1 MNHVRMA
8 DDTAVVTATAE
19 FKPLKELSKL
29 EIELREKKFKGTVV
43 FDLLYFNGL
52 CDNRFIE
59 ILFDGKEFN
68 RSSYKISGNIDS
80 ALKTYQDLFF
90 SSQPMLL
97 ASSVLSTQEVKNFTN
112 IKSTNITNY
121 QSKTAHY

>member
-1 MNHVRMA
+1 MQQDDTMNHVRLA
-8 DDTAVVTATAE
+8 NNAAVVTATADYE
-19 FKPLKELSKL
+19 PLKKLTRL

-59 ILFDGKEFN
+59 IIFDGRKFN
-68 RSSYKISGNIDS
+68 KKSYKVNGKIDT

-90 SSQPMLL
+90 SSHPALL
-97 ASSVLSTQEVKNFTN
+97 VSSVLSSTEVKSFTANN
-112 IKSTNITNY
+112 IAK
-121 QSKTAHY
+121 